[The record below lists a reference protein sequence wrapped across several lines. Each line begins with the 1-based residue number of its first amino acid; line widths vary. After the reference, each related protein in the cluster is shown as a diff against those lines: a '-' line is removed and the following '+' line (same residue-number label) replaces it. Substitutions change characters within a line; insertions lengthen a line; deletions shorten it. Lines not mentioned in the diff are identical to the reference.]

1 MAQKTNNQFLQEI
14 SESQKKQA
22 VEQLQLASDFSAYV
36 NKTDLKFAEILSLL
50 ESNDKTKQK
59 GVIEQVSLN
68 TGNIATIKT
77 DMKIDKKIVYSFGI
91 AFVFLFNFVVKY
103 FWK

>member
-1 MAQKTNNQFLQEI
+1 MSDLTNKQLLNEIIKEQRLQAQK
-14 SESQKKQA
+14 
-22 VEQLQLASDFSAYV
+22 QLQLAADFSSYM
-36 NKTDLKFAEILSLL
+36 NKTDLKFNEILSLL

-68 TGNIATIKT
+68 TDDISKIKT
-77 DMKIDKKIVYSFGI
+77 DKKIVYSFGI
-91 AFVFLFNFVVKY
+91 AIAFLSNIIFKY

>member
-1 MAQKTNNQFLQEI
+1 MTDLTNKQLLNEIIKEQRLQAQK
-14 SESQKKQA
+14 
-22 VEQLQLASDFSAYV
+22 QLQLAADFSAYM
-36 NKTDLKFAEILSLL
+36 NKTDLKFNEILSLL

-68 TGNIATIKT
+68 TDDISKIKT
-77 DMKIDKKIVYSFGI
+77 DKKIVYSFGI
-91 AFVFLFNFVVKY
+91 AIAFLSNIIFKY

>member
-1 MAQKTNNQFLQEI
+1 MSDLTNKQLLNEIIKEQRLQAQK
-14 SESQKKQA
+14 
-22 VEQLQLASDFSAYV
+22 QLQLAADFSTYM
-36 NKTDLKFAEILSLL
+36 NKTDLKFNEILSLL

-68 TGNIATIKT
+68 TDDISKIKT
-77 DMKIDKKIVYSFGI
+77 DKKIVYSFGI
-91 AFVFLFNFVVKY
+91 AIAFLSNIIFKY

>member
-1 MAQKTNNQFLQEI
+1 MSDLTNKQLLNEIIKEQRLQAQK
-14 SESQKKQA
+14 
-22 VEQLQLASDFSAYV
+22 QLQLAADFSTYM
-36 NKTDLKFAEILSLL
+36 NKTDLKFNEILNLL

-68 TGNIATIKT
+68 TTDISKIKT
-77 DMKIDKKIVYSFGI
+77 DKKIIYSFGI
-91 AFVFLFNFVVKY
+91 AIAFLSNIIFKY

>member
-14 SESQKKQA
+14 LESQKKQA
-22 VEQLQLASDFSAYV
+22 VELFQLAADLSIYT
-36 NKTDLKFAEILSLL
+36 NKTEARFDEILSLL

-59 GVIEQVSLN
+59 GVIEQLSLN
-68 TGNIATIKT
+68 TEHIANIKT
-77 DMKIDKKIVYSFGI
+77 DMKIDKKLVYAFGI
-91 AFVFLFNFVVKY
+91 AFVFLFNFVVEY

>member
-1 MAQKTNNQFLQEI
+1 MAATKTNNQFLQEI
-14 SESQKKQA
+14 LKEQKDQA
-22 VEQLQLASDFSAYV
+22 EKQLQLASDFSVYV
-36 NKTDLKFAEILSLL
+36 NKTDLKFNEILNLL

-68 TGNIATIKT
+68 TTDISNMKT
-77 DMKIDKKIVYSFGI
+77 DKKIIYSFGI
-91 AFVFLFNFVVKY
+91 AIAFLSNILFKY

>member
-1 MAQKTNNQFLQEI
+1 MSDLTNKHLLNEIIKEQRLQAQK
-14 SESQKKQA
+14 
-22 VEQLQLASDFSAYV
+22 QLQLAADFSSYM
-36 NKTDLKFAEILSLL
+36 NKTDLKFNEILSLL

-68 TGNIATIKT
+68 TDDISKIKT
-77 DMKIDKKIVYSFGI
+77 DKKIVYSFGI
-91 AFVFLFNFVVKY
+91 AIAFLSNIIFKY

>member
-1 MAQKTNNQFLQEI
+1 MNDLTNKQLLNEIIKEQRLQAQK
-14 SESQKKQA
+14 
-22 VEQLQLASDFSAYV
+22 QLQLAADFSAYM
-36 NKTDLKFAEILSLL
+36 NKTDLKFNEILSLL

-68 TGNIATIKT
+68 TDDISKIKT
-77 DMKIDKKIVYSFGI
+77 DKKIVYSFGI
-91 AFVFLFNFVVKY
+91 AIAFLSNIIFKY

>member
-1 MAQKTNNQFLQEI
+1 MDNLTNKQLLNEIIKEQRLQAQK
-14 SESQKKQA
+14 
-22 VEQLQLASDFSAYV
+22 QLQLAADFSAYI
-36 NKTDLKFAEILSLL
+36 NKTDLKFNEILSLL

-68 TGNIATIKT
+68 TDDISKIKT
-77 DMKIDKKIVYSFGI
+77 DKKIVYSFGI
-91 AFVFLFNFVVKY
+91 AIAFLSNIIFKY

>member
-1 MAQKTNNQFLQEI
+1 MSDLTNKQLLNEIIKEQKI
-14 SESQKKQA
+14 QA
-22 VEQLQLASDFSAYV
+22 IKQLQLASDFSTYI
-36 NKTDLKFAEILSLL
+36 NKTELKFNEILNLL

-68 TGNIATIKT
+68 TIDISKIKT
-77 DMKIDKKIVYSFGI
+77 DKKIIYSFGI
-91 AFVFLFNFVVKY
+91 AIAFLSNIIFKY

>member
-1 MAQKTNNQFLQEI
+1 MTDLTNKQLLNEIIREQRLQAQK
-14 SESQKKQA
+14 
-22 VEQLQLASDFSAYV
+22 QLQLAADFSAYM
-36 NKTDLKFAEILSLL
+36 NKTDLKFNEILSLL

-68 TGNIATIKT
+68 TDDISKIKT
-77 DMKIDKKIVYSFGI
+77 DKKIVYSFGI
-91 AFVFLFNFVVKY
+91 AIAFLSNIIFKY

>member
-1 MAQKTNNQFLQEI
+1 MSDLTNKQLLNEIIKEQRLQAQK
-14 SESQKKQA
+14 
-22 VEQLQLASDFSAYV
+22 QLQLAADFSNYM
-36 NKTDLKFAEILSLL
+36 NKTDLKFNEILSLL

-68 TGNIATIKT
+68 TDDISKIKT
-77 DMKIDKKIVYSFGI
+77 DKKIVYSFGI
-91 AFVFLFNFVVKY
+91 AIAFLSNIIFKY

>member
-1 MAQKTNNQFLQEI
+1 MSDLTNKQLLNEIIKEQRLQAQK
-14 SESQKKQA
+14 
-22 VEQLQLASDFSAYV
+22 QLQLAADFSAYM
-36 NKTDLKFAEILSLL
+36 NKTDLKFNEILSLL

-68 TGNIATIKT
+68 TDDISKIKT
-77 DMKIDKKIVYSFGI
+77 DKKIVYSFGI
-91 AFVFLFNFVVKY
+91 AIAFLSNIIFKY